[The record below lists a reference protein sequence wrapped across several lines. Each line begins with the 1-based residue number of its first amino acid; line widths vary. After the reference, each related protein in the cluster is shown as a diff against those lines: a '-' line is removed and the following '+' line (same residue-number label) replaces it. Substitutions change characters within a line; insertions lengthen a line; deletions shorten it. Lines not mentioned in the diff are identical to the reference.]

1 MSIPF
6 LQNRTLFFY
15 HFPGL
20 ALNGKR
26 CKCLCTCEFSTF
38 RPPPKPEKSRL
49 LGPAPNP
56 AEPRA
61 KLARSSARLVAS
73 HSLSLLFLIFLLP
86 GQAEQIIN
94 VCFCRCDFP
103 HIFPGFPVLGVELLF
118 FSRQPAA
125 FLLLFLHLWE
135 LRPVQNG
142 THFGPRRPVNVNIC
156 LMLRKEFFTVP

>member
-1 MSIPF
+1 MNYSFLLIILRFSHSNRYGKGNTESQRSQRSGGIRPPF
-6 LQNRTLFFY
+6 FHALNRFT
-15 HFPGL
+15 
-20 ALNGKR
+20 LNGKR

-103 HIFPGFPVLGVELLF
+103 HIFPGRPVLGV
-118 FSRQPAA
+118 
-125 FLLLFLHLWE
+125 
-135 LRPVQNG
+135 
-142 THFGPRRPVNVNIC
+142 
-156 LMLRKEFFTVP
+156 